1 MNIKL
6 IEKKKDSISFL
17 AKNITAQF
25 ANSLRRTILDEVP
38 TMAINTVKISKNSSA
53 LYDEMIAHRLGL
65 IPLKSDIKGYELK
78 QDCKCKGEGCARCQ
92 TTLSLKA
99 KGPAVVYA
107 ENLQAQDPKIKP
119 AYPQIIIVKLLKGQT
134 LELEATAIL
143 GKGKEH
149 AKWSPG
155 LAYYHHPAK
164 ITLNNCKIKE
174 AEEICPKKVFK
185 FDKDKLKIVNEEAC
199 DLCNACVELVNND
212 SIKIEPIREEFIFEI
227 ESFGQLDPKTMVL
240 TALELLKVKT
250 DGVAEHLK

>member
-99 KGPAVVYA
+99 KGPAV
-107 ENLQAQDPKIKP
+107 
-119 AYPQIIIVKLLKGQT
+119 
-134 LELEATAIL
+134 
-143 GKGKEH
+143 
-149 AKWSPG
+149 
-155 LAYYHHPAK
+155 
-164 ITLNNCKIKE
+164 
-174 AEEICPKKVFK
+174 
-185 FDKDKLKIVNEEAC
+185 
-199 DLCNACVELVNND
+199 
-212 SIKIEPIREEFIFEI
+212 
-227 ESFGQLDPKTMVL
+227 
-240 TALELLKVKT
+240 
-250 DGVAEHLK
+250 